1 MQPIQVLN
9 PLKRDG
15 IKSYIVYTIK
25 LLNSNEAIFRR
36 FSDFFLLRE
45 KLISRWP
52 GVYIPNIPPKIAV
65 VNIYLL
71 ISKIIFEKKQ
81 TLKI

>member
-1 MQPIQVLN
+1 MNPI
-9 PLKRDG
+9 KKEG
-15 IKSYIVYTIK
+15 IKSFIVYTIK
-25 LLNSNEAIFRR
+25 LQNSNEAIFRR

-65 VNIYLL
+65 V
-71 ISKIIFEKKQ
+71 ISLF
-81 TLKI
+81 L